1 MKKLKISI
9 ASLLVAASALVGCDN
24 AEYGTLGTHAYINE
38 SVSSLSRS
46 TKVVL
51 DLSLIHI

>member
-24 AEYGTLGTHAYINE
+24 AEYGTLGTHAYIKE
-38 SVSSLSRS
+38 SVAEPVHEGCAR
-46 TKVVL
+46 
-51 DLSLIHI
+51 